1 MYWVS
6 LSQITPLDWYCID
19 HIWIL
24 NDLNYIH
31 AFIAYLY
38 DVRNNGMLSM
48 IRSLA
53 SMLIIS
59 ILVSIRVSLK
69 QLYRQQYY
77 LLMLTD
83 NLSNVQTSIQ
93 NTIILLDNLRRVF
106 SSLYNVMSF
115 NNEWIVIRNR
125 GNSMETITV
134 KLIIVIWTFFI
145 IKQ

>member
-1 MYWVS
+1 
-6 LSQITPLDWYCID
+6 
-19 HIWIL
+19 
-24 NDLNYIH
+24 
-31 AFIAYLY
+31 
-38 DVRNNGMLSM
+38 MLSM

-59 ILVSIRVSLK
+59 ILVSIRVSLN
-69 QLYRQQYY
+69 QSYRQQYY

-115 NNEWIVIRNR
+115 NNNDFGQAKKRYRNKVVIWNR
-125 GNSMETITV
+125 GNRMVTITV
-134 KLIIVIWTFFI
+134 KLIIVI
-145 IKQ
+145 

>member
-1 MYWVS
+1 M
-6 LSQITPLDWYCID
+6 
-19 HIWIL
+19 
-24 NDLNYIH
+24 NDLKYIH

-38 DVRNNGMLSM
+38 DVRDNGMLSM

-59 ILVSIRVSLK
+59 IFVSIRVSLK

-115 NNEWIVIRNR
+115 NNDEFGQAKKRYCNKVVIRKR
-125 GNSMETITV
+125 GNSMVTITV
-134 KLIIVIWTFFI
+134 KLIIVI
-145 IKQ
+145 